1 VKTLK
6 IAADSR
12 YLLFLKA
19 SLIAALA
26 FAALGTV
33 TALWENPIFFRMT
46 PTSGFEIALL
56 SLQAIMFGI
65 YLSIPSNHCPTKTLS
80 AGGVLG
86 FLGIACPVCNK
97 ILLYAFGAELL
108 LSYLE
113 PARIYLAIIGTLM
126 VGLAL
131 YIKLKKPSPLTRDSL
146 DAAAHQ

>member
-1 VKTLK
+1 MNILETCSNSK
-6 IAADSR
+6 

-19 SLIAALA
+19 GLIATLA

-33 TALWENPIFFRMT
+33 TVLWENPIFFRMT

-97 ILLYAFGAELL
+97 ILL
-108 LSYLE
+108 
-113 PARIYLAIIGTLM
+113 
-126 VGLAL
+126 
-131 YIKLKKPSPLTRDSL
+131 
-146 DAAAHQ
+146 